1 MRAEGVAEITVSA
14 TLFKNR
20 IFHEIMGNLSVKKQN
35 KNSVITEQQALIL
48 MKQAN
53 YLNMLD
59 YYKQEELIKSINYEE
74 EKQIFLKQC
83 KSKQTSKK
91 YLRAINILEEYC
103 KERDIKILF
112 FKAKEVDDF
121 ILFIKNSKLSS
132 LHIRLI
138 VSACS
143 SFFTFLHRRHPLAI
157 ENFFIGTKMR
167 PPARNKKKIEVPS
180 AREIDLIVND
190 ISDKAIKCAI
200 IFIKECGLR
209 VGALPNLE
217 IRKKKYFSFSK
228 GKEISGNISD
238 NAIKYLKKN
247 KLDLKQPFKNK
258 SSEVIRNIFYRSSKR
273 LYNKKI
279 IKAKYSIHDIRHF
292 FAIKLY
298 KKTKDIELVRQ
309 ALNHSNIAIT
319 GLYLKSLETRE

>member
-1 MRAEGVAEITVSA
+1 
-14 TLFKNR
+14 
-20 IFHEIMGNLSVKKQN
+20 MGNLSVKKQN
-35 KNSVITEQQALIL
+35 RHSVITEKQALTL

-74 EKQIFLKQC
+74 EKEIFLKQC
-83 KSKQTSKK
+83 KSSQTRQK
-91 YLRAINILEEYC
+91 YFRAINILEKYC
-103 KERDIKILF
+103 EERDIKILF
-112 FKAKEVDDF
+112 FKAKEADDF
-121 ILFIKNSKLSS
+121 ILYIKNSSLSNLS
-132 LHIRLI
+132 VRLV

-143 SFFTFLHRRHPLAI
+143 SFFTFLHRRHPNAI

-180 AREIDLIVND
+180 AQEIDLIVND
-190 ISDKAIKCAI
+190 VSDKAIKSAI
-200 IFIKECGLR
+200 IFIKESGVR

-228 GKEISGNISD
+228 GKEVSGNISET
-238 NAIKYLKKN
+238 AVKYLKKN
-247 KLDLKQPFKNK
+247 KLDLKCPFKNK

-273 LYNKKI
+273 LYKKGK
-279 IKAKYSIHDIRHF
+279 IKAKYSIHDVRHY

-298 KKTKDIELVRQ
+298 KKTKDIELIRQ

-319 GLYLKSLETRE
+319 GLYLRSLELRD

>member
-1 MRAEGVAEITVSA
+1 MDSLT
-14 TLFKNR
+14 
-20 IFHEIMGNLSVKKQN
+20 VKKTN
-35 KNSVITEQQALIL
+35 KKSVITEKQALML

-59 YYKQEELIKSINYEE
+59 YYKQEQLIQSIDYAA
-74 EKQIFLKQC
+74 EKEIFLRQL
-83 KSKQTSKK
+83 KSPQTRRK
-91 YLRAINILEEYC
+91 YGRAINILERYC
-103 KERDIKILF
+103 EERNMDILF
-112 FKAKEVDDF
+112 CKAKEADDF
-121 ILFIKNSKLSS
+121 IMEIKTMKLSNLS
-132 LHIRLI
+132 VRLI

-180 AREIDLIVND
+180 KKEIEMIVEN
-190 ISDKAIKCAI
+190 ISDKVIKSAVV
-200 IFIKECGLR
+200 FIAECGVR
-209 VGALPNLE
+209 VGALPKIE
-217 IRKKKYFSFSK
+217 IRKKKYFSYSK

-238 NAIKYLKKN
+238 KALNYLKKN
-247 KLDLKQPFKNK
+247 KLDLKKPFKGK

-273 LYNKKI
+273 LYKKGK
-279 IKAKYSIHDIRHF
+279 IKASYSIHDIRHY

-298 KKTKDIELVRQ
+298 KQTKDIELIRQ

-319 GLYLKSLETRE
+319 GLYLRSLENRG